1 MANPNFGTLTSES
14 GSGFTWWGNS
24 QSNRLTPWFN
34 DPVSDPA
41 GSAIYIRDDDL
52 GVFWSPTPLPVR
64 EQDAYRVRHGQGYS
78 IFEHNSHA
86 IEQELIVVVPVDSTG
101 GLPVR
106 LERLR
111 LRNLSSQL
119 RKLTVTSYAGLV
131 LGPDPEETRMHVVT
145 RWDLESQSLF
155 ARNPYGSEFC
165 DRTTFVTSN
174 PPPAYLRAIE
184 RHFSGATAPCVIP
197 RQ

>member
-1 MANPNFGTLTSES
+1 MILSLIP
-14 GSGFTWWGNS
+14 
-24 QSNRLTPWFN
+24 P
-34 DPVSDPA
+34 

-52 GVFWSPTPLPVR
+52 GVFWSPTPLPIR

-86 IEQELIVVVPVDSTG
+86 IEQELLIVVPVDSAG

-111 LRNLSSQL
+111 LRNLSSHL
-119 RKLTVTSYAGLV
+119 RKLTITSYAGLV
-131 LGPDPEETRMHVVT
+131 LGPDPEETRMHVAT

-155 ARNPYGSEFC
+155 ARNPYELGILRPYDLCHLESAASF
-165 DRTTFVTSN
+165 TS
-174 PPPAYLRAIE
+174 RAIA
-184 RHFSGATAPCVIP
+184 RRFSGEIVPCAIP
-197 RQ
+197 RR